1 MSRTVPWA
9 DEPARSRLAEVER
22 ALPRDGLAAL
32 GSAAESARSH
42 ARAIEDE
49 CLLLYAG
56 GNVPSPLVSSL
67 YEAALVSQPSM
78 GYPGDKYQP
87 GLERIDVVEVAAS
100 EAIARVMGARFAEVR
115 ATSAT
120 LANLA
125 VYTALA
131 QPGDTIAVLAGWAG
145 GHLSHHAV
153 GAPGVRGLR
162 AVSYTI

>member
-1 MSRTVPWA
+1 M
-9 DEPARSRLAEVER
+9 
-22 ALPRDGLAAL
+22 
-32 GSAAESARSH
+32 
-42 ARAIEDE
+42 
-49 CLLLYAG
+49 
-56 GNVPSPLVSSL
+56 
-67 YEAALVSQPSM
+67 
-78 GYPGDKYQP
+78 
-87 GLERIDVVEVAAS
+87 EVAAS

-162 AVSYTI
+162 VVELPYDDEALDVDVDALDGFLARERPALVGGRREPDALSAPAAGDRVDRRRAALV